1 MAIDPNAII
10 IGLLLTIIL
19 ILGFW
24 LWRTEIRLKRLFRGR
39 RSQNLETIVNDLQND
54 IQKLKTGLIQ
64 AERVLAYHEARLK
77 KVVSRVSTIR
87 FNPFQGQ
94 GGNQSFVSCF
104 LNDQG
109 NGVVISSLYSRDKV
123 SVYAKP
129 IIGGR
134 SNYELTAEEKRV
146 INEAGKTK

>member
-1 MAIDPNAII
+1 MAFNTNAII
-10 IGLLLTIIL
+10 IGLLITIIL

-24 LWRTEIRLKRLFRGR
+24 LLRVEIKLRRLFRGR
-39 RSQNLETIVNDLQND
+39 RGNNLETVINELQNDLQKSKNELLQTKR
-54 IQKLKTGLIQ
+54 ILT
-64 AERVLAYHEARLK
+64 YHEARLK
-77 KVVSRVSTIR
+77 KVVSHVSTIR

-104 LNDQG
+104 LNDRG
-109 NGVVISSLYSRDKV
+109 DGVVISSLYSRDKV

-129 IIGGR
+129 IAGGR
-134 SNYELTAEEKRV
+134 SEYELTAEEKRV